1 MVRYHRA
8 NHFTN
13 GRPITEENGGKD
25 CDIDFGFQKCAENK
39 LLSKYFSAG
48 TVHEYI
54 QKIFCVLKNGVLL
67 KTIMFLQVLSKVED
81 SYNPLTTEMPLLSI
95 SPCEQL
101 APLKIS
107 NIILHIF

>member
-1 MVRYHRA
+1 MVA
-8 NHFTN
+8 KTV
-13 GRPITEENGGKD
+13 ILTLA
-25 CDIDFGFQKCAENK
+25 FQKCAENN

-48 TVHEYI
+48 TVHVYTYK
-54 QKIFCVLKNGVLL
+54 KIFCVLKNGVLL